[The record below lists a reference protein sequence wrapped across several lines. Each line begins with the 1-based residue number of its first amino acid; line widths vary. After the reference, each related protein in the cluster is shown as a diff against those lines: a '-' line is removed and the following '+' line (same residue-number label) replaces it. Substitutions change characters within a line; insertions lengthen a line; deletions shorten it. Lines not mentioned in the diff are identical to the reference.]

1 MLGFA
6 SIRRPLA
13 FGALLLCA
21 ASSSLISLHGQSSAP
36 ADPPA
41 ASVVPHVTF
50 AFERKGLPVPKYQ
63 LTINKDATGVY
74 QGEVV
79 QHASGAGVSA
89 QMAAQEF
96 TRPANIS
103 GATAARIFKL
113 ADQLDHFKK
122 TCASK
127 AKNIAD
133 SGTKT
138 LTYSGPDGIGTCTY
152 NYSGIKDVEAL
163 TDIFQGIAETMDQ
176 GRELD
181 HLHRFD
187 RLGLDAA
194 LKGLSDELTEGRALE
209 VGTIATSLHSIAT
222 DPEVMQRVRT
232 RASAMLAQINA
243 TTQAH

>member
-1 MLGFA
+1 LLRSHRF
-6 SIRRPLA
+6 RRVPPFCSLVLLSA
-13 FGALLLCA
+13 FSALHA
-21 ASSSLISLHGQSSAP
+21 QAP
-36 ADPPA
+36 AVSDPPTA
-41 ASVVPHVTF
+41 TTGPRVTF
-50 AFERKGLPVPKYQ
+50 AFERKGLAVPKYQ
-63 LTINKDATGVY
+63 IVINRDTTGSY

-89 QMAAQEF
+89 QMAPQEF
-96 TRPANIS
+96 HRQINIS
-103 GATAARIFKL
+103 GATVARIFKL
-113 ADQLDHFKK
+113 ADQLDHFNK

-138 LTYSGPDGIGTCTY
+138 LTYSGPDGTGSCTY
-152 NYSGIKDVEAL
+152 NYSEIKDVQAL
-163 TDIFQGIAETMDQ
+163 TDIFQAIAETMDQ

-194 LKGLSDELTEGRALE
+194 LKALADELGEGRALE
-209 VGTIATSLHSIAT
+209 VGTIATSLHSIAA
-222 DPEVMQRVRT
+222 DPEVMERVRT

-243 TTQAH
+243 NSSSH